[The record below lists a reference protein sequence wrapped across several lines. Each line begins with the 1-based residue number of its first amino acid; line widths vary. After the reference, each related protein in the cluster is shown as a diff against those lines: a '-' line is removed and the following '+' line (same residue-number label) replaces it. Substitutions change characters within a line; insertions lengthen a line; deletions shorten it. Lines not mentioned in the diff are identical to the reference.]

1 MQNIQLGQREIE
13 YLNALLQDR
22 YYKITNL
29 DELSLI
35 SCILTSLGDS
45 SITFISQGQVN
56 NE

>member
-1 MQNIQLGQREIE
+1 MQNIQLGQREVE
-13 YLNALLQDR
+13 YLSALLQDR

-35 SCILTSLGDS
+35 SCILASLGNS
-45 SITFISQGQVN
+45 PITFISQGQVN